1 MTAAIMNHALRSAA
15 VVTKTNVTALNFTPD
30 AGRQLTEDI
39 PAIREAIS
47 AADKA
52 RLEANRGE

>member
-1 MTAAIMNHALRSAA
+1 

-39 PAIREAIS
+39 PAIREQIS
-47 AADKA
+47 SAHQA
-52 RLEANRGE
+52 RHEANQTE